1 MTCIMLLKLLI
12 YIYPLC
18 KVRIPILHLHPEL
31 WTCLHKYP
39 LPAIDSRIATVK
51 IIIPTILGQPY
62 MHIPWFKRVYKE
74 CQSIG
79 SDTAETMVLQHYP
92 PQQED
97 LVLDSSRHSSDTL
110 FACIEYIAKEFA
122 SNFQVLGYADT
133 EQCLESH
140 IKFDCKYCNQT

>member
-39 LPAIDSRIATVK
+39 LPAIDSRIETDPMGE
-51 IIIPTILGQPY
+51 ITIPTILGQSY
-62 MHIPWFKRVYKE
+62 MHIPWSKIVYNE

-92 PQQED
+92 LQHDD
-97 LVLDSSRHSSDTL
+97 LVLDSSRYSSNTL
-110 FACIEYIAKEFA
+110 LCMDLVRCKR
-122 SNFQVLGYADT
+122 V
-133 EQCLESH
+133 C
-140 IKFDCKYCNQT
+140 IKFPDIGLCKYRTALKKSHQI